1 MSASVSYRILTH
13 LRSRVARNIFFWLL
27 MLWFVL
33 SMNNVKDF
41 EPVYYLF
48 FGITF
53 CLMLALTYINNLW
66 IVPRLLQKKRYGLY
80 VTALLL
86 HVTIIT
92 LLYVLVLKWG
102 LQYIPLAHI
111 QDVSFISGDIS
122 GTWTFSEITSEMSTY
137 FFGFMMWVLI
147 FTMAW
152 YTRDYENKEKEIESV
167 KRKQTELELH
177 FLKSQL
183 NPHFLFNTLNNLYAL
198 ALKHSEHTPESILKL
213 SSLLRY
219 LLYDTRTGYNDFE
232 KEKELMLAYIDLE
245 LLRIED
251 PSDLRFRIETDRPC
265 SIPPLLWLPVIENA
279 FKYGTRY
286 IADRYFIDFEFC
298 ISGNILTIVSK
309 NKYRYLV
316 AAPTG
321 DTSGGIGLVN
331 LQKRLSLL
339 YPAKHIMK
347 INKEDAYFTI
357 DIKIELV

>member
-1 MSASVSYRILTH
+1 MSASVSYRILTY
-13 LRSRVARNIFFWLL
+13 LRSRVARNILFWILA
-27 MLWFVL
+27 LWVVL
-33 SMNNVKDF
+33 GSNNLEDF
-41 EPVYYLF
+41 EPVYYPFL
-48 FGITF
+48 IVTVS
-53 CLMLALTYINNLW
+53 LMLALTYGNNLL
-66 IVPRLLQKKRYGLY
+66 IVPLLLQKRRYVLY
-80 VTALLL
+80 ITVFLL
-86 HVTIIT
+86 HIT
-92 LLYVLVLKWG
+92 LISLLYVCVLKWG
-102 LQYIPLAHI
+102 LQYIPVSHI

-122 GTWTFSEITSEMSTY
+122 GKWTFSAITSEMSTY
-137 FFGFMMWVLI
+137 FFGFTMWLVV

-167 KRKQTELELH
+167 KRRQTELELN

-198 ALKHSEHTPESILKL
+198 SLKNSEHTPESILKL

-251 PSDLRFRIETDRPC
+251 PSGLRFRIETDRPC

-298 ISGNILTIVSK
+298 IAGNILSIISK
-309 NKYRYLV
+309 NKYRYPV
-316 AAPTG
+316 SGPTG

-331 LQKRLSLL
+331 LEKRLSLL
-339 YPAKHIMK
+339 YPGKHIMK
-347 INKEDAYFTI
+347 INKEEAYFTI
-357 DIKIELV
+357 EIKIELV